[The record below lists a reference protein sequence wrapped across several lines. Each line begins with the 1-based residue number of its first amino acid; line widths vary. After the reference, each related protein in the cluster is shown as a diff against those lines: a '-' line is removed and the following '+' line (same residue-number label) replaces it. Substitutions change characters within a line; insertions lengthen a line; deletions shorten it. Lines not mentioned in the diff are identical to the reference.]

1 MPRCDE
7 DRVVDGLV
15 VGLRISDPSG
25 EAVVLCAE
33 VGILGSPCSRSRC
46 AEMNPEPMVSL
57 ADPSGLALAGRLVV
71 PRMHPAQDAR
81 CPEVAK
87 RLMSTRT
94 TVAFRRSRQQSRGL
108 AGGTLRVGG
117 RIEWTPSPRE
127 HELAR
132 RVRRTGLH
140 SAGHRGSLR
149 GTGWL
154 LRGYRGR

>member
-57 ADPSGLALAGRLVV
+57 ADPCGLALAGRLVV

-81 CPEVAK
+81 CPEIAK

-108 AGGTLRVGG
+108 AGRYDGGGGQGGLR
-117 RIEWTPSPRE
+117 
-127 HELAR
+127 R
-132 RVRRTGLH
+132 RVNTSWRDAFEGQA
-140 SAGHRGSLR
+140 SFQQGHRGSLR

-154 LRGYRGR
+154 LRSYRGR